1 MRFGS
6 WVFPISQNSKNDG
19 HVIDDTLTEIDR
31 WEALGFDSI
40 WLSEHHFDGATAYA
54 DPVVFA
60 GAIAQRTKKVTI
72 GFAVVEMAL
81 HHPVRLAA
89 QVALLDHLSQGR
101 MMLGTGKGSAFNE
114 YEYIGFGVPMSDA
127 ADSISEAE
135 EIILEAWTGEPVE
148 FKGKYWDLAFPELR
162 PMPLQKPHPP
172 LLRACISRESTIEMG
187 SKKRPVLIA
196 AQENHSIK
204 DRLQVFTKSLESTEI
219 TESEIEDILDQ
230 VWVNKNIVVAESR
243 SEAEEIA
250 FDGYTREQTFFKAAR
265 DKYNPK
271 SGSQGLSKP
280 REISKKDFDNI
291 FITGTPRDVA
301 EQISELDEIGVK
313 NLMMKINTGEMD
325 QSIVFR
331 TMDLLAEHVKP
342 LFQTE

>member
-19 HVIDDTLTEIDR
+19 NVIDDTLTEIDR
-31 WEALGFDSI
+31 WEALGFDAI

-60 GAIAQRTKKVTI
+60 AAVAQRTKNVTI

-89 QVALLDHLSQGR
+89 QVSLLDHLSKGR

-127 ADSISEAE
+127 ADSILESE
-135 EIILEAWTGEPVE
+135 EIILQAWTGNPVK

-162 PMPLQKPHPP
+162 PVPFQKPHPP

-187 SKKRPVLIA
+187 AKKRPVLIA

-204 DRLQVFTKSLESTEI
+204 DRLQAFTKSLESTDI
-219 TESEIEDILDQ
+219 TEPEIEGILDQ

-250 FDGYTREQTFFKAAR
+250 FEGYTREQTFFKATR

-271 SGSQGLSKP
+271 SGSEGLSKP
-280 REISKKDFDNI
+280 REISKKTFENI
-291 FITGTPRDVA
+291 FITGTPTDVA
-301 EQISELDEIGVK
+301 EQISELDSIGVK

-325 QSIVFR
+325 QSVVFR

-342 LFQTE
+342 LFPIE

>member
-6 WVFPISQNSKNDG
+6 WVFPISQNSKNEG
-19 HVIDDTLTEIDR
+19 NVIDDTLTEIDR
-31 WEALGFDSI
+31 WEALGFDAI

-60 GAIAQRTKKVTI
+60 AAVAQRTKNVTI

-89 QVALLDHLSQGR
+89 QVSLLDHLSKGR

-127 ADSISEAE
+127 ADSILESE
-135 EIILEAWTGEPVE
+135 EIILQAWTGNPVK

-162 PMPLQKPHPP
+162 PVPFQKPHPP
-172 LLRACISRESTIEMG
+172 LLRACISRESTMEMG
-187 SKKRPVLIA
+187 AKKRPVLIA

-204 DRLQVFTKSLESTEI
+204 DRLQAFTKSLESTDI
-219 TESEIEDILDQ
+219 TEPEIEGILDQ

-250 FDGYTREQTFFKAAR
+250 FEGYTREQTFFKAAR

-271 SGSQGLSKP
+271 SGSEGLSKP
-280 REISKKDFDNI
+280 REISKKTFDNI
-291 FITGTPRDVA
+291 FITGTPTDVA
-301 EQISELDEIGVK
+301 EQISELDSIGVK

-325 QSIVFR
+325 QSVVFR

-342 LFQTE
+342 LFPIE

>member
-19 HVIDDTLTEIDR
+19 NVIDDTLTEIDR
-31 WEALGFDSI
+31 WEALGFDAI

-60 GAIAQRTKKVTI
+60 AAVAQRTKNVTI

-89 QVALLDHLSQGR
+89 QVSLLDHLSKGR

-127 ADSISEAE
+127 ADSILESE
-135 EIILEAWTGEPVE
+135 EIILQAWTGNPVK
-148 FKGKYWDLAFPELR
+148 FKGKYWDVAFPELR
-162 PMPLQKPHPP
+162 PVPFQKPHPP
-172 LLRACISRESTIEMG
+172 LLRACISRESTMEMG
-187 SKKRPVLIA
+187 AKKRPVLIA

-204 DRLQVFTKSLESTEI
+204 DRLQAFTKSLESTDI
-219 TESEIEDILDQ
+219 TEPEIEGILDQ

-250 FDGYTREQTFFKAAR
+250 FNGYTREQTFFKAAR

-271 SGSQGLSKP
+271 SGSEGLSKP

-291 FITGTPRDVA
+291 FIIGTPTDVA
-301 EQISELDEIGVK
+301 EQISELDSIGVK

-325 QSIVFR
+325 QSVVFR

-342 LFQTE
+342 LFPIE

>member
-60 GAIAQRTKKVTI
+60 GAIAQRTKNVTI

-89 QVALLDHLSQGR
+89 QVALLDHLSKGR

-148 FKGKYWDLAFPELR
+148 FKGKYWDLSFPELR

-187 SKKRPVLIA
+187 SKRRPILIA

-230 VWVNKNIVVAESR
+230 VWVNKNIVVAGSR

-291 FITGTPRDVA
+291 FITGTPKDVA
-301 EQISELDEIGVK
+301 EQISELDKIGVK

-342 LFQTE
+342 LFPIE

>member
-60 GAIAQRTKKVTI
+60 GAIAQRTKNVTI

-89 QVALLDHLSQGR
+89 QVALLDHLSKGR

-148 FKGKYWDLAFPELR
+148 FKGKYWDIAFPELR

-187 SKKRPVLIA
+187 SKRRPILIA

-291 FITGTPRDVA
+291 FITGTPKDVA
-301 EQISELDEIGVK
+301 EQISELDKIGVK

-342 LFQTE
+342 LFPIE

>member
-19 HVIDDTLTEIDR
+19 NVIDDTLIEIEK
-31 WEALGFDSI
+31 WESLGFDAI

-60 GAIAQRTKKVTI
+60 AAIAQRTKHVRI

-89 QVALLDHLSQGR
+89 QVSLLDHLSKGR

-114 YEYIGFGVPMSDA
+114 YEYIGFGVPMSEA
-127 ADSISEAE
+127 ADSISESE
-135 EIILEAWTGEPVE
+135 DIILKAWTGKPVAH
-148 FKGKYWDLAFPELR
+148 KGKYWDVTFPELR
-162 PMPLQKPHPP
+162 PLPFQKPHPP

-187 SKKRPVLIA
+187 IKGRPVLIA
-196 AQENHSIK
+196 AQENNSIK
-204 DRLQVFTKSLESTEI
+204 DRLEVFTNALESAEI
-219 TESEIEDILDQ
+219 NEKEIAMILDQ
-230 VWVNKNIVVAESR
+230 VWVNKNIVVAASA

-250 FDGYTREQTFFKAAR
+250 FEGYDREQTFFKAAR
-265 DKYNPK
+265 DKYNPGNSSK
-271 SGSQGLSKP
+271 GLSKP
-280 REISKKDFDNI
+280 KEISKDDFDNT
-291 FITGTPRDVA
+291 FIVGTPTDVI
-301 EQISELDEIGVK
+301 EQISELDKIGVK

-325 QSIVFR
+325 QKVVFR
-331 TMDLLAEHVKP
+331 TMNLLAKHVKP
-342 LFQTE
+342 VFSTG

>member
-6 WVFPISQNSKNDG
+6 WIFPMSQNSKNDG
-19 HVIDDTLTEIDR
+19 NVIDDTLTEIDR
-31 WEALGFDSI
+31 WESLGFDAI

-60 GAIAQRTKKVTI
+60 GAIVQRTKKVTI

-89 QVALLDHLSQGR
+89 QVALLDHLSKGR

-127 ADSISEAE
+127 ADSISESE
-135 EIILEAWTGEPVE
+135 EIILEAWTGKPVE
-148 FKGKYWDLAFPELR
+148 YKGKYWDLAFPELR
-162 PMPLQKPHPP
+162 PMPFQKPHPP

-196 AQENHSIK
+196 AQENNSIK
-204 DRLQVFTKSLESTEI
+204 DRLQVFTKALEATEI
-219 TESEIEDILDQ
+219 TESEIEGILDK
-230 VWVNKNIVVAESR
+230 VWVNKNIVIAESR

-271 SGSQGLSKP
+271 SGSEGLSKP
-280 REISKKDFDNI
+280 KEISKKDFDNI
-291 FITGTPRDVA
+291 FIIGTPTDVV
-301 EQISELDEIGVK
+301 EQISELDSIGVK

-325 QSIVFR
+325 QSVVFR

-342 LFQTE
+342 LFPIG

>member
-1 MRFGS
+1 
-6 WVFPISQNSKNDG
+6 
-19 HVIDDTLTEIDR
+19 
-31 WEALGFDSI
+31 
-40 WLSEHHFDGATAYA
+40 
-54 DPVVFA
+54 
-60 GAIAQRTKKVTI
+60 
-72 GFAVVEMAL
+72 
-81 HHPVRLAA
+81 
-89 QVALLDHLSQGR
+89 

-127 ADSISEAE
+127 ADSILESE
-135 EIILEAWTGEPVE
+135 EIILQAWTGNPVK

-162 PMPLQKPHPP
+162 PVPFQKPHPP

-187 SKKRPVLIA
+187 AKKRPILIA

-204 DRLQVFTKSLESTEI
+204 DRLQAFTKSLESTDI
-219 TESEIEDILDQ
+219 TEPEIEGILDQ

-250 FDGYTREQTFFKAAR
+250 FEGYTREQTFFKAAR

-271 SGSQGLSKP
+271 SGSEGLSKP
-280 REISKKDFDNI
+280 REISKKTFENI
-291 FITGTPRDVA
+291 FITGTPTDVA
-301 EQISELDEIGVK
+301 EQISELDSIGVK

-325 QSIVFR
+325 QSVVFR

-342 LFQTE
+342 LFPIE

>member
-6 WVFPISQNSKNDG
+6 WVFPISQNSKNEG
-19 HVIDDTLTEIDR
+19 NVIDDTLTEIDR
-31 WEALGFDSI
+31 WEALGFDAI

-60 GAIAQRTKKVTI
+60 AAVAQRTKNVTI

-89 QVALLDHLSQGR
+89 QVSLLDHLTKGR

-127 ADSISEAE
+127 ADSILESE
-135 EIILEAWTGEPVE
+135 EIILQAWTGNPVK

-162 PMPLQKPHPP
+162 PVPFQKPHPP

-187 SKKRPVLIA
+187 AKKRPILIA

-204 DRLQVFTKSLESTEI
+204 DRLQAFTKSLESTDI
-219 TESEIEDILDQ
+219 TEPEIEGILDQ

-250 FDGYTREQTFFKAAR
+250 FEGYTREQTFFKAAR

-271 SGSQGLSKP
+271 SGSEGLSKP
-280 REISKKDFDNI
+280 REISKKTFENI
-291 FITGTPRDVA
+291 FITGTPTDVA
-301 EQISELDEIGVK
+301 EQISELDSIGVK

-325 QSIVFR
+325 QSVVFR

-342 LFQTE
+342 LFPIE

>member
-60 GAIAQRTKKVTI
+60 GAIAQRTKNVTI

-89 QVALLDHLSQGR
+89 QVALLDHLSKGR

-114 YEYIGFGVPMSDA
+114 YEYIGFGVSMSDA

-148 FKGKYWDLAFPELR
+148 FKGKYWDIAFPELR

-187 SKKRPVLIA
+187 SKRRPILIA

-230 VWVNKNIVVAESR
+230 VWVNKNIVVAGSR

-291 FITGTPRDVA
+291 FITGTPKDVA
-301 EQISELDEIGVK
+301 EQISELDKIGVK

-342 LFQTE
+342 LFPIE

>member
-60 GAIAQRTKKVTI
+60 GAIAQRTKNVTI

-89 QVALLDHLSQGR
+89 QVALLDHLSKGR

-187 SKKRPVLIA
+187 SKRRPILIA

-291 FITGTPRDVA
+291 FITGTPKDVA
-301 EQISELDEIGVK
+301 EQISELDKIGVK

-342 LFQTE
+342 FFPN

>member
-19 HVIDDTLTEIDR
+19 NVIDDTLTEIDR
-31 WEALGFDSI
+31 WEALGFDAI

-60 GAIAQRTKKVTI
+60 AAVAQRTKNVTI

-89 QVALLDHLSQGR
+89 QVALLDHLSKGR

-127 ADSISEAE
+127 ADSILESE
-135 EIILEAWTGEPVE
+135 EIILQAWTGNPVK

-162 PMPLQKPHPP
+162 PVPFQKPHPP
-172 LLRACISRESTIEMG
+172 LLRACISRESTMEMG
-187 SKKRPVLIA
+187 AKKRPVLIA
-196 AQENHSIK
+196 AQENHFIK
-204 DRLQVFTKSLESTEI
+204 DRLQAFTKSLESTDI
-219 TESEIEDILDQ
+219 TEPEIEGILDQ

-250 FDGYTREQTFFKAAR
+250 FEGYTREQTFFKAAR

-271 SGSQGLSKP
+271 SGSEGLSKP
-280 REISKKDFDNI
+280 REISKKTFDNI
-291 FITGTPRDVA
+291 FITGTPTDVA
-301 EQISELDEIGVK
+301 EQISELDSIGVK

-325 QSIVFR
+325 QSVVFR

-342 LFQTE
+342 LFPIE

>member
-19 HVIDDTLTEIDR
+19 NVIDDTLTEIDR
-31 WEALGFDSI
+31 WEALGFDAI

-60 GAIAQRTKKVTI
+60 AAVAQRTKNVTI

-89 QVALLDHLSQGR
+89 QVSLLDHLSKGR

-127 ADSISEAE
+127 ADSILESE
-135 EIILEAWTGEPVE
+135 EIILQAWTGNPVK

-162 PMPLQKPHPP
+162 PVPFQKPHPP
-172 LLRACISRESTIEMG
+172 LLRACISRESTMEMG
-187 SKKRPVLIA
+187 AKKRPVLIA

-204 DRLQVFTKSLESTEI
+204 DRLQAFTKSLESTDI
-219 TESEIEDILDQ
+219 TEPEIEGILDQ

-250 FDGYTREQTFFKAAR
+250 FEGYTREQTFFKAAR

-271 SGSQGLSKP
+271 SGSEGLSKP
-280 REISKKDFDNI
+280 REISKNTFDNI
-291 FITGTPRDVA
+291 FITGTPTDVA
-301 EQISELDEIGVK
+301 EQISELDSIGVK

-325 QSIVFR
+325 QSVVFR

-342 LFQTE
+342 LFPIE

>member
-196 AQENHSIK
+196 AQENNSIK

-219 TESEIEDILDQ
+219 TELEIEDILDQ

-271 SGSQGLSKP
+271 SGSLGLSKP

-291 FITGTPRDVA
+291 FITGTPKDVA
-301 EQISELDEIGVK
+301 EQVSELDKIGVK

-342 LFQTE
+342 LFPTD

>member
-60 GAIAQRTKKVTI
+60 GAIAQRTKNVTI

-89 QVALLDHLSQGR
+89 QVALLDHLSKGR

-148 FKGKYWDLAFPELR
+148 FKGKYWDIAFPELR

-187 SKKRPVLIA
+187 SKRRPILIA

-271 SGSQGLSKP
+271 SGSLGLSKP

-291 FITGTPRDVA
+291 FITGTPKDVA
-301 EQISELDEIGVK
+301 EQISELDKIGVK

-342 LFQTE
+342 LFPIE

>member
-19 HVIDDTLTEIDR
+19 NVIDDTLTEIDR
-31 WEALGFDSI
+31 WEALGFDAI

-60 GAIAQRTKKVTI
+60 AAVAQRTKNVTI

-89 QVALLDHLSQGR
+89 QVSLLDHLSKGR

-127 ADSISEAE
+127 ADSILESE
-135 EIILEAWTGEPVE
+135 EIILQAWTGNPVK

-162 PMPLQKPHPP
+162 PVPFQKPHPP
-172 LLRACISRESTIEMG
+172 LLRACISRESTMEMG
-187 SKKRPVLIA
+187 AKKRPVLIA

-204 DRLQVFTKSLESTEI
+204 DRLQAFTKSLESTDI
-219 TESEIEDILDQ
+219 TEPEIEGILDQ

-250 FDGYTREQTFFKAAR
+250 FNGYTREQTFFKAAR

-271 SGSQGLSKP
+271 SGSEGLSKP
-280 REISKKDFDNI
+280 REISKKTFENI
-291 FITGTPRDVA
+291 FITGTPTDVA
-301 EQISELDEIGVK
+301 EQISELDSIGVK

-325 QSIVFR
+325 QSVVFR

-342 LFQTE
+342 LFPIE

>member
-19 HVIDDTLTEIDR
+19 SVIDDTLTEIDR
-31 WEALGFDSI
+31 WEALGFDAI
-40 WLSEHHFDGATAYA
+40 WLSEHHFEGATAYA

-60 GAIAQRTKKVTI
+60 AAVAQRTKNVTI

-89 QVALLDHLSQGR
+89 QVSLLDHLSKGR
-101 MMLGTGKGSAFNE
+101 MILGTGKGSAFNE

-127 ADSISEAE
+127 ADSILESE
-135 EIILEAWTGEPVE
+135 EIILQAWTGNPVK

-162 PMPLQKPHPP
+162 PVPFQKPHPP
-172 LLRACISRESTIEMG
+172 LLRACISRESTMEMG
-187 SKKRPVLIA
+187 AKKRPVLIA

-204 DRLQVFTKSLESTEI
+204 DRLQAFTKSLESTDI
-219 TESEIEDILDQ
+219 TEPEIEGILDQ

-250 FDGYTREQTFFKAAR
+250 FEGYTREQTFFKAAR

-271 SGSQGLSKP
+271 SGSEGLSKP
-280 REISKKDFDNI
+280 REISKKTFDNI
-291 FITGTPRDVA
+291 FITGTPTDVA
-301 EQISELDEIGVK
+301 EQISELDSIGVK

-325 QSIVFR
+325 QSVVFR

-342 LFQTE
+342 LFPIE

>member
-19 HVIDDTLTEIDR
+19 NVIDDTLTEIDR
-31 WEALGFDSI
+31 WEALGFDAI

-60 GAIAQRTKKVTI
+60 AAVAQRTKNVTI

-89 QVALLDHLSQGR
+89 QVSLLDHLSKGR

-127 ADSISEAE
+127 ADSILESE
-135 EIILEAWTGEPVE
+135 EIILQAWTGNPVK
-148 FKGKYWDLAFPELR
+148 FKGKYWDVAFPELR
-162 PMPLQKPHPP
+162 PVPFQKPHPP
-172 LLRACISRESTIEMG
+172 LLRACISRESTMEMG
-187 SKKRPVLIA
+187 AKKRPVLIA

-204 DRLQVFTKSLESTEI
+204 DRLQAFTKSLESTDI
-219 TESEIEDILDQ
+219 TEPEIEGILDQ

-250 FDGYTREQTFFKAAR
+250 FEGYTREQTFFKAAR

-271 SGSQGLSKP
+271 SGSEGLSKP
-280 REISKKDFDNI
+280 REISKKTFDNI
-291 FITGTPRDVA
+291 FITGTPTDVA
-301 EQISELDEIGVK
+301 EQISELDSIGVK

-325 QSIVFR
+325 QSVVFR

-342 LFQTE
+342 LFPIE

>member
-19 HVIDDTLTEIDR
+19 NVIDDTLTEIDR
-31 WEALGFDSI
+31 WEALGFDAI

-60 GAIAQRTKKVTI
+60 AAVAQRTKNVTI

-89 QVALLDHLSQGR
+89 QVSLLDHLSKGR

-127 ADSISEAE
+127 ADSILESE
-135 EIILEAWTGEPVE
+135 EIILQAWTGNPVK

-162 PMPLQKPHPP
+162 PVPFQKPHPP
-172 LLRACISRESTIEMG
+172 LLRACISRESTMEMG
-187 SKKRPVLIA
+187 AKKRPVLIA

-204 DRLQVFTKSLESTEI
+204 DRLQAFTKSLESTDI
-219 TESEIEDILDQ
+219 TESEIEGILDQ

-271 SGSQGLSKP
+271 SGSEGLSKP
-280 REISKKDFDNI
+280 REISKKTFENI
-291 FITGTPRDVA
+291 FITGTPTDVA
-301 EQISELDEIGVK
+301 EQISELDSIGVK

-325 QSIVFR
+325 QSVVFR

-342 LFQTE
+342 LFPIE

>member
-19 HVIDDTLTEIDR
+19 NVIDDTLTEIDR
-31 WEALGFDSI
+31 WEALGFDAI

-60 GAIAQRTKKVTI
+60 AAVAQRTKNVTI

-89 QVALLDHLSQGR
+89 QVSLLDHLSKGR

-127 ADSISEAE
+127 ADSILESE
-135 EIILEAWTGEPVE
+135 EIILQAWTGNPVK

-162 PMPLQKPHPP
+162 PVPFQKPHPP
-172 LLRACISRESTIEMG
+172 LLRACISRESTMEMG
-187 SKKRPVLIA
+187 AKKRPVLIA

-204 DRLQVFTKSLESTEI
+204 DRLQAFTKSLESTDI
-219 TESEIEDILDQ
+219 TEPEIEGILDQ

-250 FDGYTREQTFFKAAR
+250 FEGYTREQTFFKAAR

-271 SGSQGLSKP
+271 SGSEGLSKP
-280 REISKKDFDNI
+280 REISKKTFDNI
-291 FITGTPRDVA
+291 FITGTPTDVA
-301 EQISELDEIGVK
+301 EQISELDSIGVK

-325 QSIVFR
+325 QSVVFR

-342 LFQTE
+342 LFPIE

>member
-60 GAIAQRTKKVTI
+60 GAIAQRTKNVTI

-89 QVALLDHLSQGR
+89 QVALLDHLSKGR

-187 SKKRPVLIA
+187 SKRRPILIA

-250 FDGYTREQTFFKAAR
+250 FNGYTREQTFFKAAR

-291 FITGTPRDVA
+291 FITGTPKDVA
-301 EQISELDEIGVK
+301 EQISELDKIGVK

-342 LFQTE
+342 FFPIE

>member
-19 HVIDDTLTEIDR
+19 NVIDDTLTEIDR
-31 WEALGFDSI
+31 WEALGFDAI

-60 GAIAQRTKKVTI
+60 AAVAQRTKNVTI

-89 QVALLDHLSQGR
+89 QVSLLDHLSKGR

-127 ADSISEAE
+127 ADSILESE
-135 EIILEAWTGEPVE
+135 EIILQAWTGNPVK

-162 PMPLQKPHPP
+162 PVPFQKPHPP
-172 LLRACISRESTIEMG
+172 LLRACISRESTMEMG
-187 SKKRPVLIA
+187 AKKRPVLIA
-196 AQENHSIK
+196 AQENHFIK
-204 DRLQVFTKSLESTEI
+204 DRLQAFTKSLESTDI
-219 TESEIEDILDQ
+219 TEPEIEGILDQ

-250 FDGYTREQTFFKAAR
+250 FEGYTREQTFFKAAR

-271 SGSQGLSKP
+271 SGSEGLSKP
-280 REISKKDFDNI
+280 REISKKTFDNI
-291 FITGTPRDVA
+291 FITGTPTDVA
-301 EQISELDEIGVK
+301 EQISELDSIGVK

-325 QSIVFR
+325 QSVVFR

-342 LFQTE
+342 LFPIE

>member
-19 HVIDDTLTEIDR
+19 NVIDDTLTEIDR
-31 WEALGFDSI
+31 WEALGFDAI

-60 GAIAQRTKKVTI
+60 AAVAQRTKNVTI

-89 QVALLDHLSQGR
+89 QVSLLDHLSKGR

-127 ADSISEAE
+127 ADSILESE
-135 EIILEAWTGEPVE
+135 EIILQAWTGNPVK

-162 PMPLQKPHPP
+162 PVPFQKPHPP
-172 LLRACISRESTIEMG
+172 LLRACISRESTMEMG
-187 SKKRPVLIA
+187 AKKRPVLIA

-204 DRLQVFTKSLESTEI
+204 DRLQAFTKSLESTDI
-219 TESEIEDILDQ
+219 TEPEIEGILDQ

-271 SGSQGLSKP
+271 SGSEGLSKP
-280 REISKKDFDNI
+280 REISKKTFENI
-291 FITGTPRDVA
+291 FITGTPTDVA
-301 EQISELDEIGVK
+301 EQISELDSIGVK

-325 QSIVFR
+325 QSVVFR

-342 LFQTE
+342 LFPIE

>member
-19 HVIDDTLTEIDR
+19 NVIDDTLTEIDR
-31 WEALGFDSI
+31 WEALGFDAI

-60 GAIAQRTKKVTI
+60 AAVAQRTKNVTI

-89 QVALLDHLSQGR
+89 QVSLLDHLSKGR

-127 ADSISEAE
+127 ADSILESE
-135 EIILEAWTGEPVE
+135 EIILQAWTGNPVK
-148 FKGKYWDLAFPELR
+148 FKGKYWDVAFPELR
-162 PMPLQKPHPP
+162 PVPFQKPHPP

-187 SKKRPVLIA
+187 AKKRPVLIA

-204 DRLQVFTKSLESTEI
+204 DRLQAFTKSLESTDI
-219 TESEIEDILDQ
+219 TEPEIEGILDQ

-250 FDGYTREQTFFKAAR
+250 FEGYTREQTFFKAAR

-271 SGSQGLSKP
+271 SGSEGLSKP
-280 REISKKDFDNI
+280 REISKKTFDNI
-291 FITGTPRDVA
+291 FITGTPTDVA
-301 EQISELDEIGVK
+301 EQISELDSIGVK

-325 QSIVFR
+325 QSVVFR

-342 LFQTE
+342 LFPIE

>member
-19 HVIDDTLTEIDR
+19 NVIDDTLTEIDR
-31 WEALGFDSI
+31 WEALGFDAI

-60 GAIAQRTKKVTI
+60 AAVAQRTKNVTI

-89 QVALLDHLSQGR
+89 QVSLLDHLSKGR

-127 ADSISEAE
+127 ADSILESE
-135 EIILEAWTGEPVE
+135 EIILQAWTGNPVK
-148 FKGKYWDLAFPELR
+148 FKGKYWDVAFPELR
-162 PMPLQKPHPP
+162 PVTFQKPHPP

-187 SKKRPVLIA
+187 AKKRPILIA

-204 DRLQVFTKSLESTEI
+204 DRLQAFTKSLESTDI
-219 TESEIEDILDQ
+219 TEPEIEGILDQ

-250 FDGYTREQTFFKAAR
+250 FEGYTREQTFFKAAR

-271 SGSQGLSKP
+271 SGSEGLSKP
-280 REISKKDFDNI
+280 REISKKTFENI
-291 FITGTPRDVA
+291 FITGTPTDVA
-301 EQISELDEIGVK
+301 EQISELDSIGVK

-325 QSIVFR
+325 QSVVFR

-342 LFQTE
+342 LFPIE

>member
-6 WVFPISQNSKNDG
+6 WIFPISQNSKNDG
-19 HVIDDTLTEIDR
+19 NVIDDTLTEIDR
-31 WEALGFDSI
+31 WESLGFDAI

-60 GAIAQRTKKVTI
+60 GAIAQRTKNVTI

-89 QVALLDHLSQGR
+89 QVALLDHLSKGR

-219 TESEIEDILDQ
+219 TELEIEDILDQ

-271 SGSQGLSKP
+271 SGSQGLLKP

-291 FITGTPRDVA
+291 FITGTPKDVA
-301 EQISELDEIGVK
+301 EQVSELDKIGVK

-342 LFQTE
+342 LFPTD

>member
-19 HVIDDTLTEIDR
+19 NVIDDTLTEIDR
-31 WEALGFDSI
+31 WEALGFDAI

-60 GAIAQRTKKVTI
+60 AAVAQRTKNVTI

-89 QVALLDHLSQGR
+89 QVSLLDHLSKGR
-101 MMLGTGKGSAFNE
+101 MILGTGKGSAFNE

-127 ADSISEAE
+127 ADSILESE
-135 EIILEAWTGEPVE
+135 EIILQAWTGNPVK

-162 PMPLQKPHPP
+162 PVPFQKPHPP
-172 LLRACISRESTIEMG
+172 LLRACISRESTMEMG
-187 SKKRPVLIA
+187 AKKRPVLIA
-196 AQENHSIK
+196 AQENHFIK
-204 DRLQVFTKSLESTEI
+204 DRLQAFTKSLESTDI
-219 TESEIEDILDQ
+219 TEPEIEGILDQ

-250 FDGYTREQTFFKAAR
+250 FEGYTREQTFFKAAR

-271 SGSQGLSKP
+271 SGSEGLSKP
-280 REISKKDFDNI
+280 REISKKTFDNI
-291 FITGTPRDVA
+291 FITGTPTDVA
-301 EQISELDEIGVK
+301 EQISELDSIGVK

-325 QSIVFR
+325 QSVVFR

-342 LFQTE
+342 LFPIE

>member
-60 GAIAQRTKKVTI
+60 GAIAQRTKNVTI

-89 QVALLDHLSQGR
+89 QVALLDHLSKGR

-187 SKKRPVLIA
+187 SKRRPILIA

-291 FITGTPRDVA
+291 FITGTPKDVA
-301 EQISELDEIGVK
+301 EQISELDKIGVK

-342 LFQTE
+342 FFPIE

>member
-19 HVIDDTLTEIDR
+19 NVIDDTLTEIDR
-31 WEALGFDSI
+31 WEALGFDAI

-60 GAIAQRTKKVTI
+60 AAVAQRTKNVTI

-89 QVALLDHLSQGR
+89 QVSLLDHLSKGR

-127 ADSISEAE
+127 ADSILESE
-135 EIILEAWTGEPVE
+135 EIILQAWTGNPVK

-162 PMPLQKPHPP
+162 PVPFQKPHPP
-172 LLRACISRESTIEMG
+172 LLRACISRESTMEMG
-187 SKKRPVLIA
+187 AKKRPVLIA

-204 DRLQVFTKSLESTEI
+204 DRLQAFTKSLESTDI
-219 TESEIEDILDQ
+219 TEPEIDGILDQ

-250 FDGYTREQTFFKAAR
+250 FEGYTREQTFFKAAR

-271 SGSQGLSKP
+271 SGSEGLSKP
-280 REISKKDFDNI
+280 REISKKTFDNI
-291 FITGTPRDVA
+291 FITGTPTDVA
-301 EQISELDEIGVK
+301 EQISELDSIGVK

-325 QSIVFR
+325 QSVVFR

-342 LFQTE
+342 LFPIE

>member
-19 HVIDDTLTEIDR
+19 NVIDDTLTEIDR
-31 WEALGFDSI
+31 WEALGFDAI

-60 GAIAQRTKKVTI
+60 AAVAQRTKNVTI

-89 QVALLDHLSQGR
+89 QVSLLDHLSKGR

-127 ADSISEAE
+127 ADSILESE
-135 EIILEAWTGEPVE
+135 EIILQAWTGNPVK
-148 FKGKYWDLAFPELR
+148 FKGKYWDVAFPELR
-162 PMPLQKPHPP
+162 PVPFQKPHPP

-187 SKKRPVLIA
+187 AKKRPVLIA

-204 DRLQVFTKSLESTEI
+204 DRLQAFTKSLESTDI
-219 TESEIEDILDQ
+219 TEPEIEGILDQ

-250 FDGYTREQTFFKAAR
+250 FNGYTREQTFFKAAR

-271 SGSQGLSKP
+271 SGSEGLSKP
-280 REISKKDFDNI
+280 REISKNTFDNI
-291 FITGTPRDVA
+291 FITGTPTDVA
-301 EQISELDEIGVK
+301 EQISELDSIGVK

-325 QSIVFR
+325 QSVVFR

-342 LFQTE
+342 LFPIE

>member
-19 HVIDDTLTEIDR
+19 NVIDDTLTEIDR
-31 WEALGFDSI
+31 WEALGFDAI

-60 GAIAQRTKKVTI
+60 AAVAQRTKNVTI

-89 QVALLDHLSQGR
+89 QVSLLDHLSKGR

-127 ADSISEAE
+127 ADSILESE
-135 EIILEAWTGEPVE
+135 EIILQAWTGNPVK

-162 PMPLQKPHPP
+162 PVPFQKPHPP

-187 SKKRPVLIA
+187 AKKRPVLIA

-204 DRLQVFTKSLESTEI
+204 DRLQAFTKSLESTDI
-219 TESEIEDILDQ
+219 TEPEIEGILDQ

-250 FDGYTREQTFFKAAR
+250 FEGYTREQTFFKAAR

-271 SGSQGLSKP
+271 SGSEGLSKP

-291 FITGTPRDVA
+291 FIIGTPTDVA
-301 EQISELDEIGVK
+301 EQISELDSIGVK

-325 QSIVFR
+325 QSVVFR

-342 LFQTE
+342 LFPIE

>member
-19 HVIDDTLTEIDR
+19 NVIDDTLTEIDR
-31 WEALGFDSI
+31 WEALGFDAI

-60 GAIAQRTKKVTI
+60 AAVAQRTKNVTI

-89 QVALLDHLSQGR
+89 QVSLLDHLSKGR
-101 MMLGTGKGSAFNE
+101 MILGTGKGSAFNE

-127 ADSISEAE
+127 ADSILESE
-135 EIILEAWTGEPVE
+135 EIILQAWTGNPVK

-162 PMPLQKPHPP
+162 PVPFQKPHPP
-172 LLRACISRESTIEMG
+172 LLRACISRESTMEMG
-187 SKKRPVLIA
+187 AKKRPVLIA

-204 DRLQVFTKSLESTEI
+204 DRLQAFTKSLESTDI
-219 TESEIEDILDQ
+219 TEPEIEGILDQ

-250 FDGYTREQTFFKAAR
+250 FEGYTREQTFFKAAR

-271 SGSQGLSKP
+271 SGSEGLSKP
-280 REISKKDFDNI
+280 REISKKTFDNI
-291 FITGTPRDVA
+291 FITGTPTDVA
-301 EQISELDEIGVK
+301 EQISELDSIGVK

-325 QSIVFR
+325 QSVVFR

-342 LFQTE
+342 LFPIE

>member
-19 HVIDDTLTEIDR
+19 NVIDDTLTEIDR
-31 WEALGFDSI
+31 WEALGFDAI
-40 WLSEHHFDGATAYA
+40 WLSEHLFDGATAYA

-60 GAIAQRTKKVTI
+60 AAVAQRTKNVTI

-89 QVALLDHLSQGR
+89 QVSLLDHLSKGR

-127 ADSISEAE
+127 ADSILESE
-135 EIILEAWTGEPVE
+135 EIILQAWTGNPVK

-162 PMPLQKPHPP
+162 PVPFQKPHPP
-172 LLRACISRESTIEMG
+172 LLRACISRESTMEMG
-187 SKKRPVLIA
+187 AKKRPVLIA
-196 AQENHSIK
+196 AQENHFIK
-204 DRLQVFTKSLESTEI
+204 DRLQAFTKSLESTDI
-219 TESEIEDILDQ
+219 TEPEIEGILDQ

-250 FDGYTREQTFFKAAR
+250 FEGYTREQTFFKAAR

-271 SGSQGLSKP
+271 SGSEGLSKP
-280 REISKKDFDNI
+280 REISKKTFDNI
-291 FITGTPRDVA
+291 FITGTPTDVA
-301 EQISELDEIGVK
+301 EQISELDSIGVK

-325 QSIVFR
+325 QSVVFR

-342 LFQTE
+342 LFPIE

>member
-19 HVIDDTLTEIDR
+19 NVIDDTLTEIDR
-31 WEALGFDSI
+31 WEALGFDAI

-60 GAIAQRTKKVTI
+60 AAVAQRTKNVTI

-89 QVALLDHLSQGR
+89 QVSLLDHLSKGR

-127 ADSISEAE
+127 ADSILESE
-135 EIILEAWTGEPVE
+135 EIILQAWTGNPVK
-148 FKGKYWDLAFPELR
+148 FKGKYWDVAFPELR
-162 PMPLQKPHPP
+162 PVPFQKPHPP
-172 LLRACISRESTIEMG
+172 LLRACISRESTMEMG
-187 SKKRPVLIA
+187 AKKRPVLIA

-204 DRLQVFTKSLESTEI
+204 DRLQAFTKSLESTDI
-219 TESEIEDILDQ
+219 TEPEIEGILDQ

-250 FDGYTREQTFFKAAR
+250 FEGYTREQTFFKAAR

-271 SGSQGLSKP
+271 SGSEGLSKP

-291 FITGTPRDVA
+291 FIIGTPTDVA
-301 EQISELDEIGVK
+301 EQISELDSIGVK

-325 QSIVFR
+325 QSVVFR

-342 LFQTE
+342 LFPIE

>member
-19 HVIDDTLTEIDR
+19 NVIDDTLTEIDR
-31 WEALGFDSI
+31 WEALGVDAI

-60 GAIAQRTKKVTI
+60 AAVAQRTKNVTI

-89 QVALLDHLSQGR
+89 QVSLLDHLSKGR

-127 ADSISEAE
+127 ADSILESE
-135 EIILEAWTGEPVE
+135 EIILQAWTGNPVK

-162 PMPLQKPHPP
+162 PVPFQKPHPP
-172 LLRACISRESTIEMG
+172 LLRACISRESTMEMG
-187 SKKRPVLIA
+187 AKKRPVLIA

-204 DRLQVFTKSLESTEI
+204 DRLQAFTKSLESTDI
-219 TESEIEDILDQ
+219 TEPEIEGILDQ

-250 FDGYTREQTFFKAAR
+250 FEGYTREQTFFKAAR

-271 SGSQGLSKP
+271 SGSEGLSKP
-280 REISKKDFDNI
+280 REISKKTFDNI
-291 FITGTPRDVA
+291 FITGTPTDVA
-301 EQISELDEIGVK
+301 EQISELDSIGVK

-325 QSIVFR
+325 QSVVFR

-342 LFQTE
+342 LFPIE